1 MSSTTYVDERGQIRD
16 RYYDESEAAHDDE
29 DDPENTVSDN
39 EFIAA
44 ARSITAVSCKLI
56 QTTVPY
62 CMISRGP
69 KPAHSA
75 LSQRTY
81 IPSSSVRVGV
91 GGISGE
97 RFYLAVVVGMH
108 ELVKMLRLVV
118 DLIFVLGEHLAS
130 E

>member
-1 MSSTTYVDERGQIRD
+1 
-16 RYYDESEAAHDDE
+16 
-29 DDPENTVSDN
+29 
-39 EFIAA
+39 
-44 ARSITAVSCKLI
+44 
-56 QTTVPY
+56 
-62 CMISRGP
+62 MISRGP

-81 IPSSSVRVGV
+81 IPSSSVSVGV